1 MKYDNIVNFLSDY
14 EIVTQMDE
22 FYKEKK
28 IEFKCKLNHINTLT
42 SNSFSNKK
50 TKIPA
55 EDFCTTCK
63 KIKELEIH
71 TEEFVSKIKL
81 KSGHIVLSVNF
92 STRVVIY
99 ECFTCK
105 TECKTFIGNLLKSN
119 GVCSQCQNDKNK
131 LDFKYIQS
139 QVSQQSMVLLTKKED
154 YVNNKQKLKL
164 LCICGNFHDAVLS
177 DIKRGKKC
185 IICKL
190 EKCKKTCI
198 ERYGADNVSKVPE
211 IYKKILRSSFY
222 SKKFVFPKTKREIWV
237 MGYEPQAV
245 LWMLAQKCDPLLNRI
260 IEEDDITN
268 DIINFSY
275 ENHVYF
281 PDFMFKETKI
291 IIEVKSIYIF
301 NKDHH
306 KNKLKFQTVVN
317 HGYIL
322 RLIMFDEKM
331 IVKDYVCKTL
341 IDIDEL
347 FEIYR
352 SVHIRIDPN

>member
-1 MKYDNIVNFLSDY
+1 MKYDNIINFLSDY
-14 EIVTQMDE
+14 EILTKMEE
-22 FYKEKK
+22 FYKKKK
-28 IEFKCKLNHINTLT
+28 IEFKCKLSHINSLT

-50 TKIPA
+50 TKIPS

-63 KIKELEIH
+63 KIKDLEIQ
-71 TEEFVSKIKL
+71 TKEFSEKIKL
-81 KSGHIVLSVNF
+81 KSGHIVLIVNF

-105 TECKTFIGNLLKSN
+105 TECKTFIVNLLRSN

-131 LDFKYIQS
+131 LDFKCIQE
-139 QVSQQSMVLLTKKED
+139 QVNDQGMVLLTKKEE

-164 LCICGNFHDAVLS
+164 LCICGNYHEAVLS
-177 DIKRGKKC
+177 DIKRGKNC

-190 EKCKKTCI
+190 EKYKKTCI
-198 ERYGADNVSKVPE
+198 ERYGEDNVSKVPE
-211 IYKKILRSSFY
+211 IYKKILSSSY
-222 SKKFVFPKTKREIWV
+222 SSKKFVFPKTKREIWV
-237 MGYEPQAV
+237 MGYEPQAIS
-245 LWMLAQKCDPLLNRI
+245 WMLEQKCDPLLDRI

-268 DIINFSY
+268 DIINFPY
-275 ENHVYF
+275 DNHVYF

-291 IIEVKSIYIF
+291 IIEVKAIYIF
-301 NKDHH
+301 NRDRH

-331 IVKDYVCKTL
+331 IVKDYICTTL
-341 IDIDEL
+341 TDIDEL
-347 FEIYR
+347 FAIYG
-352 SVHIRIDPN
+352 